1 MTTIFKQLENAVVA
15 DADAAAAE
23 IATFFTDDVAPIFQA
38 VLSYIETNGA
48 SDLLTIAKNALNA
61 ALSGIESG
69 TAPEDVAGAV
79 IGTVVNE
86 AEAAGL
92 SVAQGAATLAVS
104 MAATAVTQA
113 AATAAANVATP
124 ATPAADPTV

>member
-38 VLSYIETNGA
+38 VLSYIEANGA

-61 ALSGIESG
+61 TLSGLETG
-69 TAPEDVAGAV
+69 TAPESIAGAV
-79 IGTVVNE
+79 IGTVLSE
-86 AEAAGL
+86 AQAAGL
-92 SVAQGAATLAVS
+92 QVAQGAATLAVS
-104 MAATAVTQA
+104 LAASAVNQAATPVA
-113 AATAAANVATP
+113 AAPTTTD
-124 ATPAADPTV
+124 TPAA